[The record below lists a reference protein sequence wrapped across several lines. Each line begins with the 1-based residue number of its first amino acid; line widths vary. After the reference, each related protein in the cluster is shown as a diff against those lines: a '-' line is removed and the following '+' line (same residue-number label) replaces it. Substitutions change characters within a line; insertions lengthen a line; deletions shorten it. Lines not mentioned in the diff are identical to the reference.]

1 MWFFLWDMAQ
11 NFLVVLLVRT
21 ELILQPEDVPYFHTQ
36 ILSGSVLGK
45 TVCILCLLIAMPLGS
60 DREVLF

>member
-21 ELILQPEDVPYFHTQ
+21 EIILQPKDVPYFHTQ
-36 ILSGSVLGK
+36 ILSDSVLAK
-45 TVCILCLLIAMPLGS
+45 TVCILCLLIAS
-60 DREVLF
+60 DSEVLI